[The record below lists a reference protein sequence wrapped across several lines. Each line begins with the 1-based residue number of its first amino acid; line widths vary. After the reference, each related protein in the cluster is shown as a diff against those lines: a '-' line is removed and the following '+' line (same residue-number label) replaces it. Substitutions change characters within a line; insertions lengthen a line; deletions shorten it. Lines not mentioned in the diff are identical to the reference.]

1 MDSAIVGLG
10 VGAVEKVFFEAY
22 VTGRR
27 VEEGVVVRSEIRREE
42 EGGSGFKLDNVEVVG
57 VVGGE
62 KACGVNTEARRRGG
76 ERSDVYGARS
86 DRDFRL

>member
-42 EGGSGFKLDNVEVVG
+42 DGGS
-57 VVGGE
+57 
-62 KACGVNTEARRRGG
+62 
-76 ERSDVYGARS
+76 
-86 DRDFRL
+86 